1 MQVISSLLNL
11 QSGYL
16 KDDQALEVL
25 KKTQNRVK
33 SMVLIHQILY
43 KTKDPARIDF
53 AEHIRSLVGHLFRSF
68 GVNPE
73 VIKLRLNMGDALL
86 GVDTAIPCGLI
97 VNELV
102 SNSLKYGFPAGKPGE
117 IRLDLRSAPEHRFR
131 LIVSDNGLGLPENLD
146 FRSSPSLGLRLVN
159 KLADQLEGT
168 LKVDRSDGTRFM
180 VEFAELKYR
189 ERR

>member
-1 MQVISSLLNL
+1 M
-11 QSGYL
+11 
-16 KDDQALEVL
+16 ALV
-25 KKTQNRVK
+25 
-33 SMVLIHQILY
+33 HQILY
-43 KTKDPARIDF
+43 KTNDLARIDF
-53 AEHIRSLVGHLFRSF
+53 AEYIKGLVVHLFQSY
-68 GVNPE
+68 GINSE
-73 VIKLRLNMGDALL
+73 VIRVRQNIGDILL

-97 VNELV
+97 VNEIV